1 MGQWT
6 QSGQMG
12 RLRVLR
18 PRLAQVAARIAV
30 LTREDL
36 ERARDA
42 SRDREQATQALYKI
56 ARSQRLRLRFLARD
70 LYTCWLCGRIEGSC
84 VRPVCDQVE
93 PHRGDVA
100 RFWAGPFQTLC
111 KSCHD
116 GDKQRMEWWIR

>member
-42 SRDREQATQALYKI
+42 SRDREQATRALYKT
-56 ARSQRLRLRFLARD
+56 ARWRRLRLTFLACD
-70 LYTCWLCGRIEGSC
+70 LYTCGLCGRIEGSS
-84 VRPVCDQVE
+84 VRPVCDHVE
-93 PHRGDVA
+93 PHRGDVT
-100 RFWAGPFQTLC
+100 RF
-111 KSCHD
+111 
-116 GDKQRMEWWIR
+116 